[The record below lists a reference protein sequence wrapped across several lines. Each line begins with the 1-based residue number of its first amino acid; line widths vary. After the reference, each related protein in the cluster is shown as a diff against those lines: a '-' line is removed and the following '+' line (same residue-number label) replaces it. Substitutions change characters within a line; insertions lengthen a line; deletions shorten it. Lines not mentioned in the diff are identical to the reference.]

1 MRELAQKFLNLGD
14 LLEKLDMVNFFR
26 DILIMWT
33 SINL

>member
-1 MRELAQKFLNLGD
+1 MRELAQKFLNFSD
-14 LLEKLDMVNFFR
+14 LLEKLGMVGFLR